1 MDGLTMKAALA
12 IGVLL
17 TLGFLWLVWK
27 FFANLFKHVV
37 IMLVLAVLGVGFF
50 YYRYRSFSPL
60 PKPNIGKH
68 AYMKNSGLYLG
79 EVVAEGED
87 GLRGKVWIIRP
98 LGGNY
103 PVKYAK
109 SKVTLKDKMELK
121 PEPTLAPAPSPESK
135 PASDKADKK
144 GDIKKKKN

>member
-1 MDGLTMKAALA
+1 MDGLTMKAALV

-27 FFANLFKHVV
+27 FFAKLFKHVL
-37 IMLVLAVLGVGFF
+37 IMLILTALGMGFF
-50 YYRYRSFSPL
+50 YFRYRSFTPP
-60 PKPNIGKH
+60 PKPDIGKH

-79 EVVAEGED
+79 EVVSEGED
-87 GLRGKVWIIRP
+87 SVRGKVWIIRP
-98 LGGNY
+98 LGSNY

-121 PEPTLAPAPSPESK
+121 PEPTPAPSLESK

-144 GDIKKKKN
+144 GDTKKKKN